1 MAKRLYVVVLL
12 SVVLSGSAFAQI
24 SETAGAGLANPY
36 GAVALPGTTTPP
48 NAAAGSSSSPAGT
61 AAGAGAGAA
70 SAPLAT
76 SASPLSGQSGSR
88 SPSAPGPTTGSNSV
102 PAWLLC
108 SPSGAPGMVPFLAGT
123 NLSCAP

>member
-1 MAKRLYVVVLL
+1 MAKRLYVVLL
-12 SVVLSGSAFAQI
+12 FSVVLSGSAFAQI
-24 SETAGAGLANPY
+24 SGTAGASLTNPY

-48 NAAAGSSSSPAGT
+48 NAAAGSSSPPAGA

-76 SASPLSGQSGSR
+76 PASPLSGQSRSS
-88 SPSAPGPTTGSNSV
+88 SPSAPGPAKGSNSV

-108 SPSGAPGMVPFLAGT
+108 SPSGAPGMAPFLAGT

>member
-1 MAKRLYVVVLL
+1 MAKRLYIVLLL
-12 SVVLSGSAFAQI
+12 SVALSGSAFAQT
-24 SETAGAGLANPY
+24 SGTAGAGLTNPY

-48 NAAAGSSSSPAGT
+48 NAAAGSSSPPAGA
-61 AAGAGAGAA
+61 AAGAGGA

-76 SASPLSGQSGSR
+76 SVSPLSGRSGSS
-88 SPSAPGPTTGSNSV
+88 SPSAPGPTKGSNSV

-108 SPSGAPGMVPFLAGT
+108 APAGALGMAPFLAGT